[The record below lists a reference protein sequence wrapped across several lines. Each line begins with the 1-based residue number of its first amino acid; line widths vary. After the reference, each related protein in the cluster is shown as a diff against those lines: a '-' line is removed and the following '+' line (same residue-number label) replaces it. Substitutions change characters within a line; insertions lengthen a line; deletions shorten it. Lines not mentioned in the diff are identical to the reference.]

1 MNSIKMCLNQQDE
14 NSIQEKI
21 NYLESCKGTTVSS
34 LITLITPANY
44 SI

>member
-1 MNSIKMCLNQQDE
+1 MNSIKMCSNNQEE

-21 NYLESCKGTTVSS
+21 NYLDSCKGISVSS

>member
-1 MNSIKMCLNQQDE
+1 MSKNNL
-14 NSIQEKI
+14 SIQDKI
-21 NYLESCKGTTVSS
+21 NYLELCKGETVSS

>member
-1 MNSIKMCLNQQDE
+1 MNSTKMCSNNQEE

-21 NYLESCKGTTVSS
+21 NYLELCKGTTVSS